1 MRAESI
7 SARRSAGPLNQLVGT
22 GLPAKPTVEGAATAS
37 RNSSPEAVRR
47 ASRRAAARLVAM
59 PAVRAKAKTPAKA
72 QRRLRRVS
80 LMP

>member
-1 MRAESI
+1 
-7 SARRSAGPLNQLVGT
+7 
-22 GLPAKPTVEGAATAS
+22 
-37 RNSSPEAVRR
+37 
-47 ASRRAAARLVAM
+47 LVAM